1 MQTNKKTNE
10 QKKKKKKKKEMKF
23 GCKEKKKKK
32 LNLKAPTLYS
42 YFSVFYIKTNKYLF
56 R

>member
-10 QKKKKKKKKEMKF
+10 QKKKKKTEKEMKF
-23 GCKEKKKKK
+23 GCKENKKK